1 MMKVI
6 KEIFYNKNFFLRLL
20 RSVDKIKS
28 NAKKKLGET
37 YV

>member
-1 MMKVI
+1 MKYFII
-6 KEIFYNKNFFLRLL
+6 KIFLQRLL

-28 NAKKKLGET
+28 NAKKKLGKT